1 MLYNPSGKT
10 VSSYFN
16 TFYRELVRLKVT
28 PRVHF
33 GMYFDLELRRH
44 VYDTYPRL
52 PEFLKIR
59 EELDPNDMFLNQ
71 LMKTV
76 FDIWQFFKC
85 FFLIGDIIIISEH
98 HQLYLLC

>member
-1 MLYNPSGKT
+1 MRRDDVWLSPGYQRDGCYLSLMLYNPSGKT

-76 FDIWQFFKC
+76 FDI
-85 FFLIGDIIIISEH
+85 
-98 HQLYLLC
+98 